1 MRKGILGLLVFLS
14 IASSVADAKT
24 GGHYKCQND
33 DKTLYSYVELL
44 TGKEM
49 NSGWAHSKQWPYC
62 YAVFT
67 IQGAE
72 TETVIVVMKKFKI
85 NGSVFLPK
93 HIPEK
98 FTGYD
103 QNHRYW
109 RFSHQ
114 EPGGGE

>member
-1 MRKGILGLLVFLS
+1 MRSRIFVLCLWF
-14 IASSVADAKT
+14 IFASSVARAKT
-24 GGHYKCQND
+24 GGHYQCQNED
-33 DKTLYSYVELL
+33 RTFYSYVELL

-62 YAVFT
+62 YAIFT
-67 IQGAE
+67 INGSE
-72 TETVIVVMKKFKI
+72 PETVIVVMKKFKI

-93 HIPEK
+93 HVPEQ

-109 RFSHQ
+109 RFMHK
-114 EPGGGE
+114 EPGGE